1 VDTLLIGGL
10 IYLVETPD
18 VGCRRW
24 WGCPPSLS
32 PYLSVS
38 GRRRHG
44 PRCCAVDAG
53 TQTYSHLLTHRA
65 IGIQVDAA
73 TSSVA
78 PSWSG
83 LVDATAVHTGHPPSE
98 LLTHHR
104 HWRFSRRTH
113 HTHCRVSTLNHSL
126 CCCRHWHHHRH
137 RYGYLT
143 PLSDPREVFLPR
155 SPGSAGSAAT
165 RSPTHWSSRSLSTYT
180 LHLGSGLL
188 STLYSLALLNS
199 FLSLLTITLA
209 RPSRP
214 VGYPLCRRL
223 NRTSTPFIPTR
234 CGA

>member
-1 VDTLLIGGL
+1 VSCAVAVAVAVLSTLTGRRHTGPPREIGASPSGAVGQVDTLLIGGL

-126 CCCRHWHHHRH
+126 CCCRH
-137 RYGYLT
+137 
-143 PLSDPREVFLPR
+143 
-155 SPGSAGSAAT
+155 
-165 RSPTHWSSRSLSTYT
+165 
-180 LHLGSGLL
+180 
-188 STLYSLALLNS
+188 
-199 FLSLLTITLA
+199 
-209 RPSRP
+209 
-214 VGYPLCRRL
+214 
-223 NRTSTPFIPTR
+223 
-234 CGA
+234 